1 MKFIIFQKFTW
12 NYLFFLVFLFLSII
26 RKRLTDPLF
35 EYKDTK
41 SEYFLIMYTAIF
53 CNYLTIIPFLIS
65 KFLSRRR
72 RNKTQENENQINLI
86 ENKIEFIHT
95 EDTNTNKNLFKHTII
110 VSLFDFLGE
119 ASIFIFYFLN
129 NKREVISLYPLRTYL
144 IFSCVTQYIASYIIL
159 KMYFYKHHW
168 LSMFINI
175 FCIFASLT
183 MDIIMITEKGIKDYQ
198 YYIFVLIR
206 LIRIIFFSF
215 GDSYAKKALTCEILS
230 PYSLLLFKAIYE
242 TIFLGIFSIP
252 FIFIKINDDIVIN
265 ESIFVGFKQYLTGK
279 KLLYSFLRLIC
290 DFLYQLFFMYIIDK
304 FSPNHLALANIID
317 SFGDNVYK
325 VIYKAIIKEPLS
337 WTYYTIFFVHIILLI
352 GAVIHNE
359 IFIINR
365 CGFQEK
371 TKYFLDIKFNEEE
384 KTQYLIPEE
393 EEDDDNK
400 QNNNVEE
407 DGVLLE
413 DKKIE

>member
-1 MKFIIFQKFTW
+1 
-12 NYLFFLVFLFLSII
+12 
-26 RKRLTDPLF
+26 
-35 EYKDTK
+35 
-41 SEYFLIMYTAIF
+41 
-53 CNYLTIIPFLIS
+53 
-65 KFLSRRR
+65 
-72 RNKTQENENQINLI
+72 
-86 ENKIEFIHT
+86 
-95 EDTNTNKNLFKHTII
+95 
-110 VSLFDFLGE
+110 
-119 ASIFIFYFLN
+119 
-129 NKREVISLYPLRTYL
+129 
-144 IFSCVTQYIASYIIL
+144 
-159 KMYFYKHHW
+159 
-168 LSMFINI
+168 
-175 FCIFASLT
+175 
-183 MDIIMITEKGIKDYQ
+183 
-198 YYIFVLIR
+198 
-206 LIRIIFFSF
+206 
-215 GDSYAKKALTCEILS
+215 
-230 PYSLLLFKAIYE
+230 
-242 TIFLGIFSIP
+242 
-252 FIFIKINDDIVIN
+252 
-265 ESIFVGFKQYLTGK
+265 
-279 KLLYSFLRLIC
+279 
-290 DFLYQLFFMYIIDK
+290 MYIIDK

-352 GAVIHNE
+352 GAMIHNE